1 MMFLSG
7 SLFPISGLPG
17 WLSVLTRLN
26 PLTYVVQP
34 MRHLVLQRLDLS
46 AAEQER
52 LLPAVTWAGWQV
64 PIGVQLLTVGVITVG
79 LVALAA
85 RLFRTTE

>member
-7 SLFPISGLPG
+7 SLFPISGLPE
-17 WLSVLTRLN
+17 WLAVLTRLN

-34 MRHLVLQRLDLS
+34 MRHFTLGQLKLT

-52 LLPAVTWAGWQV
+52 LVPVLSWFGWQV
-64 PIGVQLLTVGVITVG
+64 PIGVQLLAVAVITLG
-79 LVALAA
+79 LISLAA
-85 RLFRTTE
+85 RVFRTAE